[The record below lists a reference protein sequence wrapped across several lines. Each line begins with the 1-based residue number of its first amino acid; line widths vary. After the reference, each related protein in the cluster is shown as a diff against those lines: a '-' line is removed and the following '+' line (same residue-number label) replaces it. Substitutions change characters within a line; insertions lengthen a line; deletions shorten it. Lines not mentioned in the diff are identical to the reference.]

1 MGRKKLFTE
10 EEAKQ
15 RAKANWYQN
24 QKPKMIEEHNR
35 LAAIRIGDE
44 DNILKTKKER
54 KQFKEF
60 VREKNT
66 KRFDEIL
73 NSEEIWERVNSSS
86 DEWLEKEAR
95 KKRKKRLGGG
105 KYINEKDIDRAMN
118 IIYGGMK
125 GEIIE
130 EPKEEEYQNPYET
143 ETDE

>member
-1 MGRKKLFTE
+1 MGRKKLYTE
-10 EEAKQ
+10 EEAKE
-15 RAKANWYQN
+15 RAKTNWYQN
-24 QKPKMIEEHNR
+24 QKPKMLEEHNR
-35 LAAIRIGDE
+35 LASIRVEDE
-44 DNILKTKKER
+44 YGVVKKKDR
-54 KQFKEF
+54 KQFREYI
-60 VREKNT
+60 REKNT

-73 NSEEIWERVNSSS
+73 SSEEIWERVNSSS

-95 KKRKKRLGGG
+95 KARKKRLGKG
-105 KYINEKDIDRAMN
+105 KYINEKDIDRAMS

>member
-10 EEAKQ
+10 EEAKE
-15 RAKANWYQN
+15 RAKINWYQN
-24 QKPKMIEEHNR
+24 QKPKMLEEHNR
-35 LAAIRIGDE
+35 LASIRVEDE
-44 DNILKTKKER
+44 YGVVKKKDR
-54 KQFKEF
+54 KQFREYI
-60 VREKNT
+60 REKNI

-73 NSEEIWERVNSSS
+73 SSQEIWERVNSSS

-95 KKRKKRLGGG
+95 KARKKRLGKG
-105 KYINEKDIDRAMN
+105 KYINEKDIDRAMS

-130 EPKEEEYQNPYET
+130 EPKEEEYENPYET

>member
-1 MGRKKLFTE
+1 MFKKKLQNYILMGRKKLFTE
-10 EEAKQ
+10 EEAKK

-35 LAAIRIGDE
+35 LAAIRIGDV
-44 DNILKTKKER
+44 DNILKTKVER

-95 KKRKKRLGGG
+95 KKRKKRP
-105 KYINEKDIDRAMN
+105 A
-118 IIYGGMK
+118 
-125 GEIIE
+125 
-130 EPKEEEYQNPYET
+130 Q
-143 ETDE
+143 